1 MPKVPLYQQ
10 DGSAHGEIELADQ
23 VFGVEFRPHLVSQ
36 VVVAQR
42 ANSRQNNRMT
52 KTRGMVSGG
61 GSKPW
66 RQKGTGRARQGS
78 TRAPHWVGGGHA
90 FGGQSH
96 NSHQDVPRK
105 MKRGAL
111 VSTLSE
117 KCRTENL
124 RVLEKLEIKEIKTKV
139 VAGVLKALG
148 LSRGIVFVHEGLND
162 EALLSAR
169 NIPGLKIVRSQ
180 DLSTLDVAEAKE
192 VLITKDAVASLEK
205 RLGA

>member
-1 MPKVPLYQQ
+1 MPKVPLYRQ
-10 DGSAHGEIELADQ
+10 DGSTSGEIDLADH
-23 VFGVEFRPHLVSQ
+23 VFGVEFRPHLISQ

-42 ANSRQNNRMT
+42 ANTRQNNRLT
-52 KTRGMVSGG
+52 KSRGMVSGG

-90 FGGQSH
+90 FGGQTH
-96 NSHQDVPRK
+96 NSHQDVPKK

-111 VSTLSE
+111 KSSLSE
-117 KCRTENL
+117 KCRAEDL
-124 RVLEKLEIKEIKTKV
+124 KVLDKLEVKEIKTKA
-139 VAGVLKALG
+139 VAGVLTALG
-148 LSRGIVFVHEGLND
+148 LGRGVVLVHEGLND

-169 NIPGLKIVRSQ
+169 NIPGLRLVRSQ
-180 DLSTLDVAEAKE
+180 DLSALDAAEAKQ

-205 RLGA
+205 RLSV